1 MSGRRSGVKIITRG
15 VYTKAKSLEDEKR
28 RQSGNGNSTSRY
40 KTELCRPFQEY
51 GYCKYSDKCQFAHG
65 EHELRA
71 LPRHPKYKTE
81 LCRTYHSKGFCPY
94 GPRCHFVHNL
104 EEMRKSDS
112 SGPKSPKKTTGFN
125 LPISPSQDSGI
136 SSPDDLSGYAGNKT
150 FEFPTIEGSRSDESD
165 REPDQQFF
173 FYQNRTAHE
182 GLYSTENGFGITDQK
197 TFSANDGTKSVESEP
212 DHQDS
217 YYPTSLGRT
226 LDDISGPNIHVNG
239 FVVGAA
245 DQREE
250 IPSPDPF
257 LEFDVLSS
265 GSGSPAKP
273 ISNGFSSDQD
283 LREIFMGMSL
293 DDSSSVSRSSSGHR
307 LPVFDDMLNSKSDT
321 ALTVEGIVPSFAI

>member
-1 MSGRRSGVKIITRG
+1 
-15 VYTKAKSLEDEKR
+15 
-28 RQSGNGNSTSRY
+28 
-40 KTELCRPFQEY
+40 
-51 GYCKYSDKCQFAHG
+51 
-65 EHELRA
+65 
-71 LPRHPKYKTE
+71 
-81 LCRTYHSKGFCPY
+81 
-94 GPRCHFVHNL
+94 
-104 EEMRKSDS
+104 MRKSDS

-150 FEFPTIEGSRSDESD
+150 FEFPTIEGSRFDESD

-182 GLYSTENGFGITDQK
+182 GLYSTENGLGITDQK

-212 DHQDS
+212 DHQNS